1 MKYSSKN
8 SRTRNPVRCNNED
21 SYVYS
26 GRIKSI
32 DHEKFHAQHQSFK
45 LFGNPDNGTQ
55 IGQLVASEIGK
66 SPPSF
71 SGSKAGRFVSC
82 ISELATSLC
91 PTLSPGLVSE
101 IDMNYTL
108 KTNAV
113 CPAIVSHIELDDNP
127 SVSGQASEQ
136 EIERDHKRK
145 EI

>member
-71 SGSKAGRFVSC
+71 SGSKAGRYVSC
-82 ISELATSLC
+82 VSEIATSLC
-91 PTLSPGLVSE
+91 PTLPPGLVSE
-101 IDMNYTL
+101 IDMNDTSE
-108 KTNAV
+108 TNAV
-113 CPAIVSHIELDDNP
+113 PPTIACRTKLDD
-127 SVSGQASEQ
+127 SSSASGQASEQ